1 MFALSLGC
9 RNLKAARRHGVALL
23 HSRAPEPRAGSSA
36 DSGMRS
42 SGQQRSPSF
51 FGGNFGSSARNKKTD
66 RPIIS
71 SFNRVYP
78 TSQPL
83 QQQQQQQQKQQK
95 QQTSPAL
102 PRGKALLQERIQ
114 QRIQQRIELAKRQDR
129 DDSNAALRDDKI
141 PHPMITL
148 IALDGTHEGVH
159 PLSHVLSSTDLNE
172 YTLVLVDPQQ
182 NPPACR
188 LFSRKLLYERERQ
201 AKKSQKAA
209 ARGTKMQVMQM
220 SAAIGDHD
228 LEIKLRK
235 VGEMLDKGKRVSV
248 VVEHKGRDRS
258 KDKRKEVG
266 AKVLAKVQQMGWSSS
281 GPPVVEPNT
290 WSLTL
295 NANKPKK
302 P

>member
-1 MFALSLGC
+1 MLALGVG
-9 RNLKAARRHGVALL
+9 RQNVKAAGRHGVALW
-23 HSRAPEPRAGSSA
+23 HSRAPEPRAAPSA
-36 DSGMRS
+36 GPGVRSG
-42 SGQQRSPSF
+42 GQQRLPSI
-51 FGGNFGSSARNKKTD
+51 FGSNFGASARKTKID
-66 RPIIS
+66 KPGLPA
-71 SFNRVYP
+71 FNRMHPV
-78 TSQPL
+78 SQPS
-83 QQQQQQQQKQQK
+83 QQQQQQQQQR
-95 QQTSPAL
+95 PPAAL

-114 QRIQQRIELAKRQDR
+114 QRIQQRLELTQQQKR
-129 DDSNAALRDDKI
+129 DDTNAAPRDDKI

-148 IALDGTHEGVH
+148 ITLDGTIDGVH
-159 PLSHVLSSTDLNE
+159 PLSHVLRTTDLNE
-172 YTLVLVDPQQ
+172 YTLVLVDSQQ

-201 AKKSQKAA
+201 AKKSQRAA
-209 ARGTKMQVMQM
+209 ARGSKMQVVQM

-228 LEIKLRK
+228 LGIKLRK
-235 VGEMLDKGKRVSV
+235 VGEILDKGKRVAV

-258 KDKRKEVG
+258 KDRRKEVG
-266 AKVLAKVQQMGWSSS
+266 AKVLEQVQQMGWSPS